1 MIPDMTMLGNAMTTL
16 PSLNL
21 KIIDTVLPVLPSI
34 DDSSVTVWRDRHGVL
49 GALSHLHEGERWL
62 HVINLASFKLDLE
75 QGEVIAIPA
84 EDVPHELVEDEFQR
98 TVWPTALQ
106 LQGWEVLHGSAI
118 QTAKGIVAF
127 CALSETG
134 KSTIAYAL
142 GERGH
147 PLWADDAVLLSIS
160 PEKIIAST
168 MPFQVRLR
176 PASASYFGHAASES
190 DSLFGRVRREGKK
203 SQEQSFLKA
212 VCLLEKLPDESQ
224 DTLTITEISA
234 TEALPELLKH
244 AIYFSSQD
252 KGRKREMMQH
262 YLSLAMRVPIFRV
275 GFRHGFDKLPAI
287 LDGLEQH
294 VICP

>member
-1 MIPDMTMLGNAMTTL
+1 MIL

-21 KIIDTVLPVLPSI
+21 KIISSELPALP
-34 DDSSVTVWRDRHGVL
+34 DANDPKVTVWRDRHGVL
-49 GALSHLHEGERWL
+49 GALSHLQNGERWL
-62 HVINLASFKLDLE
+62 HVINLASFKFDLD
-75 QGEVIAIPA
+75 QNEVIAIPA
-84 EDVPHELVEDEFQR
+84 SDVPDELVEDEFQR

-118 QTAKGIVAF
+118 QTARGIIAF

-142 GERGH
+142 SERGH
-147 PLWADDAVLLSIS
+147 SLFADDAVLLNFSS
-160 PEKIIAST
+160 KDIIAST

-190 DSLFGRVRREGKK
+190 DTLFGRVRREGKTNY
-203 SQEQSFLKA
+203 EQSQLKA
-212 VCLLEKLPDESQ
+212 ICLLEKLPESSQ
-224 DTLTITEISA
+224 ETLSISQVSA

-252 KGRKREMMQH
+252 KERKREMMGH
-262 YLSLAMRVPIFRV
+262 YLSLATQVPIFRAS
-275 GFRHGFDKLPAI
+275 FRHGFDKLPDV

-294 VICP
+294 ILCP